1 MKLEVRKTRMRII
14 NAVFFLLFIWCP
26 VVAQEADSTSS
37 SVEIRQFDG
46 QKLDSYRSDS
56 DFQYE
61 LAKPE
66 EESALARLWQR
77 IQNWFLRILGSG
89 TASTIWSIAWRVGVV
104 IAFVYFIIKLFGV
117 EVTTLFKPNKVNKL
131 DYEVNEEE
139 LHNINFEE
147 EIAKALGEKQWRF
160 AIRLIYLNAL
170 KLMGDSGLLRVKK
183 GKTNRDYLYEISGKD
198 VEKDFERL
206 SFIFDYTWYGHFEAN
221 DAIVAEAQDHF
232 SKIEGVKE
240 GGR

>member
-1 MKLEVRKTRMRII
+1 MRII
-14 NAVFFLLFIWCP
+14 NAALFLLFICSS
-26 VVAQEADSTSS
+26 VVAQESSDISTP
-37 SVEIRQFDG
+37 VEVRQFDG
-46 QKLDSYRSDS
+46 QKLEDYRSDS

-66 EESALARLWQR
+66 EEGALARLWTR

-89 TASTIWSIAWRVGVV
+89 TASTIWDIAWRVGVV
-104 IAFVYFIIKLFGV
+104 AAFVYFIIKLFGV

-131 DYEVNEEE
+131 DYEVNEEQ

-147 EIAKALGEKQWRF
+147 EISKALGEKQWRF

-170 KLMGDSGLLRVKK
+170 KLMGDSGLLKVKK
-183 GKTNRDYLYEISGKD
+183 GKTNRDYLYEISGKN

-221 DAIVAEAQDHF
+221 DAIAAEAQDHF
-232 SKIEGVKE
+232 SNIEGVK
-240 GGR
+240 GGGK